1 MIGADSGL
9 ASATPYTRAFGA
21 RIAAEAGELEAARGQ
36 LSALGDPHGFSR
48 DAHYLNLL
56 ANMAVT
62 ASVVEDRPRCDQLYE
77 LLAPYADLNTPSQMG
92 YYLGSVS
99 HFRAGVV
106 RTLLAQGQ
114 LNVRAGRRRP
124 AKDQLE
130 RARDLAQELGM
141 RGAVQ
146 DAETALRSTT

>member
-1 MIGADSGL
+1 MSERAPQVDVATGAYLRDHFLGL
-9 ASATPYTRAFGA
+9 
-21 RIAAEAGELEAARGQ
+21 
-36 LSALGDPHGFSR
+36 LSAALGRSVRAGTHFER
-48 DAHYLNLL
+48 ALELN
-56 ANMAVT
+56 
-62 ASVVEDRPRCDQLYE
+62 QK
-77 LLAPYADLNTPSQMG
+77 MG
-92 YYLGSVS
+92 Y
-99 HFRAGVV
+99 RAGVV